1 MRELT
6 PAEKRKYDKMVLG
19 SKQISL
25 QDILNSVPKISDPST
40 DKIQFPFE
48 NDLKIQ
54 YTQMEFIQIIII
66 KTQYRE

>member
-6 PAEKRKYDKMVLG
+6 PEERKQYDKMVLG

-25 QDILNSVPKISDPST
+25 QDILNSVPKVPDQTT

-48 NDLKIQ
+48 NDSKIQ
-54 YTQMEFIQIIII
+54 YT
-66 KTQYRE
+66 